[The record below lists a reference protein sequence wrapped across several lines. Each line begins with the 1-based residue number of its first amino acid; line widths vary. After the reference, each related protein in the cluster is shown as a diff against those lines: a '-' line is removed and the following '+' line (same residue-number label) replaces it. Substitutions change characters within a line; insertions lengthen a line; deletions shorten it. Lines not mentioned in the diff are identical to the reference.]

1 MISLAAKIAF
11 WTSGGASA
19 GAAAMPLGSS
29 LAVSPST
36 IWVVAGLA
44 TPYSWPPL
52 PAPDE
57 AVPWSLGW
65 LGVVPPDSA
74 VAVSAMAGAAAT
86 AMVNTSIK
94 VVQRGRPRK
103 VQLSL
108 VGLRG

>member
-1 MISLAAKIAF
+1 MISLAAKIAC

-19 GAAAMPLGSS
+19 GAAAMLLGSS
-29 LAVSPST
+29 FAVSPST
-36 IWVVAGLA
+36 TWVAAGLA

-52 PAPDE
+52 PAPVV
-57 AVPWSLGW
+57 AVVCCDGALGS
-65 LGVVPPDSA
+65 VPPF
-74 VAVSAMAGAAAT
+74 VSALAGAAAT
-86 AMVNTSIK
+86 AIPNASIK